1 MPQDEKS
8 KVQFLTLEQ
17 FKETIGA
24 ETVEVLKN
32 HKTEKLFM
40 SASNGETYKV
50 QQDINPDEDMKVLVP
65 EEEGISEACL
75 VNVSSMATSVF
86 KF

>member
-1 MPQDEKS
+1 MADEKS
-8 KVQFLTLEQ
+8 KVQFLTLDQ

-24 ETVEVLKN
+24 DTVEVLKSN
-32 HKTEKLFM
+32 TSGKLFM

-50 QQDINPDEDMKVLVP
+50 QQDINSDKEMKVLVP
-65 EEEGISEACL
+65 VEEGISEACL
-75 VNVSSMATSVF
+75 INVNSVVTTVF

>member
-1 MPQDEKS
+1 MADENS

-17 FKETIGA
+17 FKSSIETDSI
-24 ETVEVLKN
+24 EVLKS
-32 HKTEKLFM
+32 HTSGKLFM

-50 QQDINPDEDMKVLVP
+50 QQDLDPAKEMKVLVP
-65 EEEGISEACL
+65 EEGGIEEACL
-75 VNVSSMATSVF
+75 INVNSVVTSVF

>member
-1 MPQDEKS
+1 MADEKS
-8 KVQFLTLEQ
+8 KVQFLTLDQ

-24 ETVEVLKN
+24 DTVEVLKSN
-32 HKTEKLFM
+32 TSGKLFM

-50 QQDINPDEDMKVLVP
+50 QQDLNPSNEMKVLVP

-75 VNVSSMATSVF
+75 INVNSVVTPVF